1 MIQNIATSTGC
12 VRWGLC
18 GTAQEIRTV
27 KKTARSLKPLV
38 PTPQCMCSKP
48 SRSEEWFL
56 ASGFFF
62 SSEHLLSDS
71 MQEEKYIKWIQLFDQ
86 HLDTNRKPSHVCHY
100 PHPIPPVLTSK
111 TEDSFCSLSKI
122 THNLSYSQYHLW
134 EGNSFLLF
142 ICFIFWTISHLY
154 TVYCDHIHHH
164 HPTAI
169 SHSCPTPKWP
179 DSSQLV
185 TLFFI
190 N

>member
-1 MIQNIATSTGC
+1 MIQNIATSMGC

-18 GTAQEIRTV
+18 GTTQEIRTV

-48 SRSEEWFL
+48 SRSEEWLL

-71 MQEEKYIKWIQLFDQ
+71 MQVEEYIKWIQLFDQ
-86 HLDTNRKPSHVCHY
+86 HLDKNRKPSHVCHY

-111 TEDSFCSLSKI
+111 TKDSFCSLSKI

-134 EGNSFLLF
+134 EGNSFFIIHLF
-142 ICFIFWTISHLY
+142 YFLDHFTFVYSVLWSHSPPPPHCHLPSLSHSQVTWFFSTGNFIFY
-154 TVYCDHIHHH
+154 
-164 HPTAI
+164 
-169 SHSCPTPKWP
+169 
-179 DSSQLV
+179 
-185 TLFFI
+185 
-190 N
+190 